1 MIYSMEKRKPLI
13 KIGVD
18 VIPVKK
24 TEVDNYWS
32 LLQLMIMKGLEHN
45 GNLLTEAQLRQ
56 EIKEGYHQLF
66 IIFGSED
73 GEENA
78 LYGVFITRITD
89 HPNGRQCEV
98 TLLSGKKRELWED
111 QVTLV
116 LQELALSN
124 HCNRIAVLARPG
136 WKKLGEKWGFKIKN
150 YEFIKELNHG

>member
-1 MIYSMEKRKPLI
+1 MEKRKPLI

-32 LLQLMIMKGLEHN
+32 LLQLMIIKGLEHN

-56 EIKEGYHQLF
+56 EIKDGYHQLF

-73 GEENA
+73 GKENA

-98 TLLSGKKRELWED
+98 TLLSGKKE
-111 QVTLV
+111 
-116 LQELALSN
+116 N
-124 HCNRIAVLARPG
+124 FG
-136 WKKLGEKWGFKIKN
+136 KIK
-150 YEFIKELNHG
+150 